1 MFSFQAGASGP
12 RVLRHAGPASGN
24 ESENATVPDTVLLDP
39 NTRERI
45 ASSENAD
52 PRVININF
60 LPKSVLFKKAQSV
73 QIFEFSQRLI

>member
-1 MFSFQAGASGP
+1 MEPESG
-12 RVLRHAGPASGN
+12 S
-24 ESENATVPDTVLLDP
+24 EFENATALDTVLLDL

-52 PRVININF
+52 PRVTNINF